1 MIQCKCIEKFRDSK
15 GNIVAY
21 RLMDSNLKTQDITP
35 QLLKQAIK
43 NNQLDV
49 VNLKLTSDN
58 RLIDKKENVQTDNV
72 KISSKDLITKLAKDI
87 HTITGKS
94 KYISNLSLED
104 YTYIFESNLH
114 TDNKETT
121 SSIVEIQITNE
132 FEYCHDNIQPYIVL
146 KISVNK
152 SRLKITQYICETDV
166 SDWRRGILINYKKDL
181 IDIDYTKYDY
191 KVILNNIYAL
201 LENKLKELKTLCKIS
216 KELNE
221 AIDTYVADLG
231 NYEFGEIYESN
242 IEELGNISKF
252 RDAIVDKKILSKEN
266 FDKFVLSNISLD
278 SNLLNY
284 ISNLG
289 KAI

>member
-1 MIQCKCIEKFRDSK
+1 
-15 GNIVAY
+15 
-21 RLMDSNLKTQDITP
+21 MDSNLKTQDITP

-58 RLIDKKENVQTDNV
+58 RLIDKKENTQTDNV

-132 FEYCHDNIQPYIVL
+132 FEYCHDNNQPYIVL